1 MKSPIRFMF
10 KCVSK
15 NKYTETENV
24 PDSLVAL
31 NVCQVGFVCGAYLNV
46 FLLMQCGEPFKE
58 ENMVVINGTKA
69 EVEKLKQKML
79 ERRDKSKSKASL
91 TSHPSVVECLC
102 WGTFQLWLF
111 KKMKHNFCFRS
122 QRRARRLKQ
131 CLRQNQKVCAKPGWQ
146 LNCIF

>member
-1 MKSPIRFMF
+1 MF

-24 PDSLVAL
+24 PNSLVAL
-31 NVCQVGFVCGAYLNV
+31 NVYQVGFVSGAYLNV
-46 FLLMQCGEPFKE
+46 FLLMQCGEPFKD

-79 ERRDKSKSKASL
+79 ERRDKAKSKASL

-102 WGTFQLWLF
+102 WGFF
-111 KKMKHNFCFRS
+111 SIVAF
-122 QRRARRLKQ
+122 
-131 CLRQNQKVCAKPGWQ
+131 
-146 LNCIF
+146 

>member
-1 MKSPIRFMF
+1 MF

-31 NVCQVGFVCGAYLNV
+31 NVHQVGFVCGAYLND
-46 FLLMQCGEPFKE
+46 FLLMQCGEPFKD

-69 EVEKLKQKML
+69 EVEKLKQKMV
-79 ERRDKSKSKASL
+79 EKRDKAKSKASL
-91 TSHPSVVECLC
+91 TSLPSVVECLC
-102 WGTFQLWLF
+102 WGFFQLWLF
-111 KKMKHNFCFRS
+111 LKMKLNFFCFRS
-122 QRRARRLKQ
+122 QRRTRRLKRR
-131 CLRQNQKVCAKPGWQ
+131 LRQNQKVCAKPGWQ